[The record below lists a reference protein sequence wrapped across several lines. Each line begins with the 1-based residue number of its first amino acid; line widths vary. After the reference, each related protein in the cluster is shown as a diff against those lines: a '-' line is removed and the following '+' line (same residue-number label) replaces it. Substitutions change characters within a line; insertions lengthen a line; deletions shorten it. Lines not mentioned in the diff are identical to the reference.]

1 MQNMSTLRIDIL
13 PKDAQR
19 EIEDFYDFLVSKYV
33 QNQKKDKKSSWQKDM
48 LSVGS
53 WNIFEDDIK
62 LKDWNIQQF

>member
-33 QNQKKDKKSSWQKDM
+33 QNQKKDKKDP
-48 LSVGS
+48 
-53 WNIFEDDIK
+53 DRH
-62 LKDWNIQQF
+62 QQFN